1 MSIDNIINN
10 NKIITMFEIE
20 EIINQLQFESNFI
33 SKELIEDCV
42 REYVE
47 NTVAVSSI
55 EEEENLIIK
64 MINKIY

>member
-1 MSIDNIINN
+1 MEIIL
-10 NKIITMFEIE
+10 EIQ
-20 EIINQLQFESNFI
+20 EIINQLQFEANFI

-47 NTVAVSSI
+47 NTLTVDSI
-55 EEEENLIIK
+55 EEEENIIIK

>member
-1 MSIDNIINN
+1 MV
-10 NKIITMFEIE
+10 EIK
-20 EIINQLQFESNFI
+20 EIISQLQFESNFI

-42 REYVE
+42 RDYVE
-47 NTVAVSSI
+47 NTVSVDSI

>member
-1 MSIDNIINN
+1 MTQH
-10 NKIITMFEIE
+10 KTKITMLEIK

-47 NTVAVSSI
+47 NTIAVSSI

>member
-1 MSIDNIINN
+1 ML
-10 NKIITMFEIE
+10 EIE

-47 NTVAVSSI
+47 NTVAVDSI

>member
-1 MSIDNIINN
+1 MVG
-10 NKIITMFEIE
+10 IE
-20 EIINQLQFESNFI
+20 EIISQLQFESNFI

-42 REYVE
+42 RDYVE
-47 NTVAVSSI
+47 NTVSVDSI

>member
-1 MSIDNIINN
+1 MDNINIINK
-10 NKIITMFEIE
+10 NKTMLEIE

-47 NTVAVSSI
+47 NTVAVNSI